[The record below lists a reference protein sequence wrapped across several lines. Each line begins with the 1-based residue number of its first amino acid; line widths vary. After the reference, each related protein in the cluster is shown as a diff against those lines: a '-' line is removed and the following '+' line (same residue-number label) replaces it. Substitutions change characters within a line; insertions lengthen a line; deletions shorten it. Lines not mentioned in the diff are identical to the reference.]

1 VNIVRADE
9 TLEKGS
15 AGHVLVVA
23 PTPFF
28 SDRGCHVRIIEEI
41 RAAERE
47 GYRATVV
54 TYHVGNDVEGLPTYR
69 SLNVPW
75 YQKLSAGPSIH
86 QFYLDALLL
95 WTGLRACWRDKPTLI
110 HAHLHEGVGI
120 GKVLSVLFGVP
131 LVGDLQGSLVG
142 ELVQH
147 NFIPK
152 KGLVHRLF
160 RAAERWLIRWP
171 DHLVLSSDRATEGV
185 AELDELTVPTTVLD
199 DGVDE
204 NAFLP
209 EAEGENLREQLGLP
223 TDKTLVGFLGV
234 LNEYQGVSVMLRA
247 AKIVTEKHP
256 DVVFVVMGY
265 PKVDHYR
272 GVAAQLGIGDQV
284 MFPGRIPYT
293 QARDYLAACDIGFS
307 AKADVTEANGKLLN
321 YMAVGLP
328 IVATETRVNRSLLA
342 DTALYGQVDH
352 EQSLAD
358 AVCRYLDDPAL
369 AQEKAQAG
377 RRRVID
383 ELSWTA
389 GGRKLA
395 AVYASLTGGGSS
407 KFDQKSTPAPATPIP
422 SKAGPT
428 AVNATPV
435 VAMPNEKVA

>member
-1 VNIVRADE
+1 MSDTQDTPSI
-9 TLEKGS
+9 EKGS

-47 GYRATVV
+47 GYRATVI
-54 TYHVGNDVEGLPTYR
+54 TYHVGKDVEGLPIYR

-75 YQKLSAGPSIH
+75 YKKLAAGPSIH

-95 WTGLRACWRDKPTLI
+95 CTGIRACFRDKPTVI
-110 HAHLHEGVGI
+110 HGHLHEGVGI
-120 GKVLSVLFGVP
+120 GKVLSLLFRVP

-152 KGLVHRLF
+152 QGFVHNLF

-171 DHLVLSSDRATEGV
+171 NHLVLSSDRATEGV
-185 AELDELTVPTTVLD
+185 AEIDELTVPATVLD

-209 EAEGENLREQLGLP
+209 EAPGENLREKLGLP
-223 TDKTLVGFLGV
+223 TDKKLVGFLGV
-234 LNEYQGVSVMLRA
+234 LNEYQGVSVMLHA
-247 AKIVTEKHP
+247 AKRVVEKHP

-265 PKVDHYR
+265 PNVEHYQ
-272 GVAAQLGIGDQV
+272 GVADELGISDSV
-284 MFPGRIPYT
+284 MFPGRIPYD

-328 IVATETRVNRSLLA
+328 IVATETRVNRSLLD
-342 DTALYGQVDH
+342 DTALYGQVDDG
-352 EQSLAD
+352 ESLAD

-369 AQEKAQAG
+369 AEEKAQAG

-383 ELSWTA
+383 KLSWAA
-389 GGRKLA
+389 GGRKLVE
-395 AVYASLTGGGSS
+395 VYASVTKKKNKPTKPQG
-407 KFDQKSTPAPATPIP
+407 TPTER
-422 SKAGPT
+422 AG
-428 AVNATPV
+428 ASALHS
-435 VAMPNEKVA
+435 EKVA

>member
-1 VNIVRADE
+1 MSAPDPTPPQSE
-9 TLEKGS
+9 GP

-28 SDRGCHVRIIEEI
+28 SDRGCHVRILEEV

-47 GYRATVV
+47 GYRATVI
-54 TYHVGNDVEGLPTYR
+54 TYHLGKDVPGLPIHR

-75 YQKLSAGPSIH
+75 YQKLSAGPSVH

-95 WTGLRACWRDKPTLI
+95 WTGIRACWRDRPTVI
-110 HAHLHEGVGI
+110 HGHLHEGVGV
-120 GKVLSVLFGVP
+120 GKVLSLLFRVP

-147 NFIPK
+147 HFIKPR
-152 KGLVHRLF
+152 GLLHNLF
-160 RAAERWLIRWP
+160 RGAERWLIRWP
-171 DHLVLSSDRATEGV
+171 HHLVLSSDRATEGV
-185 AELDELTVPTTVLD
+185 TEIDDLTVPATVLD

-204 NAFLP
+204 SQFYP
-209 EAEGENLREQLGLP
+209 VMPGENLRAELDLP
-223 TDKTLVGFLGV
+223 ADKKLVAFLGV

-247 AKIVTEKHP
+247 AKRVIDKHP

-265 PKVDHYR
+265 PKIEHYR
-272 GVAAQLGIGDQV
+272 AEAQGLGIGDAV
-284 MFPGRIPYT
+284 LFPGRVPYA

-328 IVATETRVNRSLLA
+328 IVASDTRVNRSLLG
-342 DTALYGQVDH
+342 DTALYGIVDD
-352 EQSLAD
+352 ERSLAD
-358 AVCRYLDDPAL
+358 AVCRYLDEPDL
-369 AQEKAQAG
+369 AARMGEAG
-377 RRRVID
+377 RARVVA

-395 AVYASLTGGGSS
+395 EVYASVTG
-407 KFDQKSTPAPATPIP
+407 KKR
-422 SKAGPT
+422 
-428 AVNATPV
+428 AVA
-435 VAMPNEKVA
+435 NEGMVGANGRAA

>member
-1 VNIVRADE
+1 MSELQAA
-9 TLEKGS
+9 TPAKEKGS

-47 GYRATVV
+47 DYRATVV
-54 TYHVGNDVEGLPTYR
+54 TYHLGKDVEGLPIYR

-75 YQKLSAGPSIH
+75 YKKLSAGPSVH

-95 WTGLRACWRDKPTLI
+95 WTGFRACWRDKPTII
-110 HAHLHEGVGI
+110 HGHIHEGIGI
-120 GKVLSVLFGVP
+120 GKVLSVLFRVP

-147 NFIPK
+147 SFVPSKGFIHN
-152 KGLVHRLF
+152 VF

-185 AELDELTVPTTVLD
+185 AEIDELTVPATVLD

-209 EAEGENLREQLGLP
+209 EAPGENLREKLGLP
-223 TDKTLVGFLGV
+223 TDKKLVGFLGV

-247 AKIVTEKHP
+247 AKLVVEKHP

-265 PKVDHYR
+265 PKVEHYQS
-272 GVAAQLGIGDQV
+272 VAEELGIGDAV
-284 MFPGRIPYT
+284 MFPGRIPYAE
-293 QARDYLAACDIGFS
+293 ARDYLAACDIGFS

-321 YMAVGLP
+321 YMAVRLP
-328 IVATETRVNRSLLA
+328 IVATDTRVNRSLLA
-342 DTALYGQVDH
+342 DTALYGQVDD
-352 EQSLAD
+352 EASLAD
-358 AVCRYLDDPAL
+358 AVCQYLDDPAL
-369 AQEKAQAG
+369 AERLAEAG
-377 RRRVID
+377 RQRVVS

-395 AVYASLTGGGSS
+395 AVYAAVTGKTTATTSGDQATVADQPKETLPLTS
-407 KFDQKSTPAPATPIP
+407 
-422 SKAGPT
+422 
-428 AVNATPV
+428 
-435 VAMPNEKVA
+435 EKVA

>member
-1 VNIVRADE
+1 MSVSST
-9 TLEKGS
+9 TLTPEQGS

-54 TYHVGNDVEGLPTYR
+54 TYHLGKDVEGLTIHR

-75 YQKLSAGPSIH
+75 YKKLSAGPSFH

-95 WTGLRACWRDKPTLI
+95 WTGFRACWRDKPTLI
-110 HAHLHEGVGI
+110 HCHLHEGIGI
-120 GKVLSVLFGVP
+120 GKVLSVLFRVP

-147 NFIPK
+147 SFIPK
-152 KGLVHRLF
+152 KGFIHSLF

-185 AELDELTVPTTVLD
+185 AELDQLTVPATVLD

-204 NAFLP
+204 NAFPP
-209 EAEGENLREQLGLP
+209 EAPGENLREKLDLP
-223 TDKTLVGFLGV
+223 QDKKLVGFLGV

-247 AKIVTEKHP
+247 AKLVVEKHP

-265 PKVDHYR
+265 PKVEHYQ
-272 GVAAQLGIGDQV
+272 GVAEELGLGDAV
-284 MFPGRIPYT
+284 MFPGRIPYEK
-293 QARDYLAACDIGFS
+293 ARDYLAACDIGFS

-328 IVATETRVNRSLLA
+328 IVATDTRVNRSLLD
-342 DTALYGQVDH
+342 DTALYGQVDD
-352 EQSLAD
+352 EVSLAD
-358 AVCRYLDDPAL
+358 AVCRYLDEPAL
-369 AQEKAQAG
+369 AEEKAQAG

-383 ELSWTA
+383 KLSWAA
-389 GGRKLA
+389 GGRKLV
-395 AVYASLTGGGSS
+395 AVYAAVTGKKPPTKPQDTARSPVESAGTPSL
-407 KFDQKSTPAPATPIP
+407 P
-422 SKAGPT
+422 S
-428 AVNATPV
+428 
-435 VAMPNEKVA
+435 EKVA

>member
-1 VNIVRADE
+1 MNLVQDVAPAK
-9 TLEKGS
+9 EKGS

-54 TYHVGNDVEGLPTYR
+54 TYHVGNDVEGLAIHR

-75 YQKLSAGPSIH
+75 YKKLSAGPSIH

-95 WTGLRACWRDKPTLI
+95 WTGIRACWRDKPTII
-110 HAHLHEGVGI
+110 HGHIHEGVGI
-120 GKVLSVLFGVP
+120 GKVLSVLFRVP

-147 NFIPK
+147 KFVPA
-152 KGLVHRLF
+152 KGFVHNVF
-160 RAAERWLIRWP
+160 RRAERWLIRWP

-185 AELDELTVPTTVLD
+185 AEIDELTVPATVLD

-209 EAEGENLREQLGLP
+209 EAPGENLREKLGLP
-223 TDKTLVGFLGV
+223 ADKKLVGFLGV
-234 LNEYQGVSVMLRA
+234 LNEYQGVSAMLRA
-247 AKIVTEKHP
+247 AKLVIEKHP

-265 PKVDHYR
+265 PKVDHYK
-272 GVAAQLGIGDQV
+272 GVAEELGIADSV

-307 AKADVTEANGKLLN
+307 AKEDVTEANGKLLN

-328 IVATETRVNRSLLA
+328 IVATDTRVNRSLLA
-342 DTALYGQVDH
+342 DTALYGNVDD
-352 EQSLAD
+352 EESLAD

-369 AQEKAQAG
+369 AERLAEAG
-377 RRRVID
+377 RRRVI
-383 ELSWTA
+383 EKLSWTA

-395 AVYASLTGGGSS
+395 AVYASVTGKHRVS
-407 KFDQKSTPAPATPIP
+407 KHQEVTTADLDEASVLP
-422 SKAGPT
+422 S
-428 AVNATPV
+428 
-435 VAMPNEKVA
+435 EKVA